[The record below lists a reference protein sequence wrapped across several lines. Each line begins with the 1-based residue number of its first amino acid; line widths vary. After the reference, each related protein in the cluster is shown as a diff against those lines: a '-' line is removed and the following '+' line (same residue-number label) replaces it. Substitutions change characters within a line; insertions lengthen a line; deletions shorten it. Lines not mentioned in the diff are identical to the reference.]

1 MIEAE
6 LRIQGAAADVAVPA
20 ISPEAGRELPRTETR
35 IEKDGKDVLIHIR
48 ATDTTAMRAAVNSY
62 LECIRVIED
71 IGDLTKV
78 NQ

>member
-1 MIEAE
+1 MIQAE
-6 LRIQGAAADVAVPA
+6 LRIQGAAAPVAVPT

-35 IEKDGKDVLIHIR
+35 IEMDGDTALIRIK

-62 LECIRVIED
+62 LECVRVIED
-71 IGDLTKV
+71 IGKITKV